1 MDEKGRRIRKTE
13 PMKKPAAAEK
23 KQEIYPAQKV
33 LKRPATKTPE
43 PALKKQ
49 KSFYG
54 DGDATK
60 AGRRTKEKTE
70 AWPDDQQKADEE
82 DGSQEGSE
90 DEEAESIEES
100 DSKEGDEEEELEEED
115 GLGRR
120 EESEFGSDATT
131 LILGGEENERIVA
144 PEDDPANCVTMESA
158 WEDGEKRIL
167 KLT

>member
-1 MDEKGRRIRKTE
+1 MDENGRRIRKTG

-23 KQEIYPAQKV
+23 KQEIPAQKV
-33 LKRPATKTPE
+33 LKRPAKKTPE
-43 PALKKQ
+43 PALKRQ
-49 KSFYG
+49 KSFYD

-70 AWPDDQQKADEE
+70 AWPGDQQEADEE
-82 DGSQEGSE
+82 DGSQEESE
-90 DEEAESIEES
+90 DEEAESTEES
-100 DSKEGDEEEELEEED
+100 DSQEGDEEEELEEED
-115 GLGRR
+115 GLGGG

-144 PEDDPANCVTMESA
+144 SEDDPANFVTMESA
-158 WEDGEKRIL
+158 WEDGEKRIM